1 MLLLLLVLSLIS
13 LALSLIMNTKLKRA
27 ALGAQFGIL
36 TLIQGGSLGA
46 TVGILLVLLI
56 KGRTLG

>member
-1 MLLLLLVLSLIS
+1 
-13 LALSLIMNTKLKRA
+13 MNTKLKRA
-27 ALGAQFGIL
+27 ASGAQFGIL